1 MDTFKMFIVS
11 LSVIDNYLKKGD
23 VMSTSTLHRC
33 LSVGLNNFILYMVG
47 ETGAHWDTGYSGTID
62 ILEILRKRMPI

>member
-23 VMSTSTLHRC
+23 VMSTLTLHRC
-33 LSVGLNNFILYMVG
+33 LSVNNFILYTVLG
-47 ETGAHWDTGYSGTID
+47 ITTRFYS
-62 ILEILRKRMPI
+62 MCY